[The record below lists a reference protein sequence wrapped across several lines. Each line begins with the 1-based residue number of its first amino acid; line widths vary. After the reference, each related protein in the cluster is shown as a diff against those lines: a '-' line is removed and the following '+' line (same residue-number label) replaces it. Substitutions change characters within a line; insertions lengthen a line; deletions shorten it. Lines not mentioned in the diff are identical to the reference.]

1 MARNGDDEEE
11 EEAST
16 EEHRILGR
24 MVGKS
29 WFLAPRRPDTA
40 FATDRLARSQAKP
53 LKTDIIVS
61 KRLLRCAPLMDFGL
75 KLEVQ
80 KNRACTTLT
89 GVFRQRLGRRQ
100 THAQVRVFVG
110 DHARWTLARRVC
122 SSTVG
127 DRSVM
132 MRG

>member
-53 LKTDIIVS
+53 LKSDIIVS
-61 KRLLRCAPLMDFGL
+61 KRLLRYLCATMDFGL
-75 KLEVQ
+75 KLHVQ
-80 KNRACTTLT
+80 NRACL
-89 GVFRQRLGRRQ
+89 QRSPGFSDSDWAGDKPTCKSVSSWVIMPDGFLLGGCARTRSEI
-100 THAQVRVFVG
+100 AQ
-110 DHARWTLARRVC
+110 
-122 SSTVG
+122 S
-127 DRSVM
+127 
-132 MRG
+132 